1 MIAAVLMTAAIVL
14 SELIARRLIASR
26 ARALL
31 VAYLF
36 VASWALL
43 VVVPRGES
51 ELTLA
56 ALVGALL
63 AVVGYPVGRAL
74 LRDPARPPS
83 RDPLGLELV
92 ALAFVALSEELS
104 WGAVVEPA
112 MSAPVTAVLFALKHP
127 LIDGRWRR
135 VLGLGLFW
143 LGLGLLRADSALIAA
158 IVHVLLNMAAVVA
171 GRVRGSD
178 PF

>member
-14 SELIARRLIASR
+14 SELIARRLLSSR

-36 VASWALL
+36 IASIAIVVA
-43 VVVPRGES
+43 VPRGEG

-56 ALVGALL
+56 ALAGALL
-63 AVVGYPVGRAL
+63 AIVGYPAGRAL
-74 LRDPARPPS
+74 LRDPTRAPS
-83 RDPLGLELV
+83 HDPLALEL
-92 ALAFVALSEELS
+92 AAFAFVALSEELS

-112 MSAPVTAVLFALKHP
+112 ISSPVTAAVFALKHP
-127 LIDGRWRR
+127 VVDGHWRR

-143 LGLGLLRADSALIAA
+143 LGLGVVRGESALLAA
-158 IVHVLLNMAAVVA
+158 ILHVALNVAAVVD
-171 GRVRGSD
+171 GRIRGND

>member
-1 MIAAVLMTAAIVL
+1 MTAVIIL
-14 SELIARRLIASR
+14 GELIARRLISSR

-36 VASWALL
+36 VVSFALHIA
-43 VVVPRGES
+43 VPRGES

-56 ALVGALL
+56 APLGALL
-63 AVVGYPVGRAL
+63 AIVGYPAGRAL

-83 RDPLGLELV
+83 RDPVGLELV
-92 ALAFVALSEELS
+92 AFGFVALAEELS

-112 MSAPVTAVLFALKHP
+112 LSLPVTAALFAAKHP

-143 LGLGLLRADSALIAA
+143 LGLGLLRAESPLLAA
-158 IVHVLLNMAAVVA
+158 ILHVLLNTVAVVA
-171 GRVRGSD
+171 GRIRGND

>member
-1 MIAAVLMTAAIVL
+1 LIAAVLMTAAIVF

-31 VAYLF
+31 VAYLL
-36 VASWALL
+36 VASVGLL
-43 VVVPRGES
+43 IVAPRGEG

-56 ALVGALL
+56 APVGALL
-63 AVVGYPVGRAL
+63 AIVGYPAGRAL
-74 LRDPARPPS
+74 LQDPVRPPS

-92 ALAFVALSEELS
+92 AFAFVALSEELS

-112 MSAPVTAVLFALKHP
+112 LSLPVTAGLFALKHP

-143 LGLGLLRADSALIAA
+143 LGLGLLRAESALLAA
-158 IVHVLLNMAAVVA
+158 ILHVVLNAVAVVA
-171 GRVRGSD
+171 GRVRGNDS
-178 PF
+178 F

>member
-1 MIAAVLMTAAIVL
+1 MIAAVLMTAAISL
-14 SELIARRLIASR
+14 IELIARRVIPSR

-31 VAYLF
+31 VAYLL
-36 VASWALL
+36 VASCALL

-56 ALVGALL
+56 APIGALL
-63 AVVGYPVGRAL
+63 AAVGYPAGRAL

-83 RDPLGLELV
+83 RDPVGLDLV
-92 ALAFVALSEELS
+92 AFAFVALSEELS
-104 WGAVVEPA
+104 WGAVVEP
-112 MSAPVTAVLFALKHP
+112 SLSSPVTATLFALKHP

-143 LGLGLLRADSALIAA
+143 LGLSLLRAQSALLAA
-158 IVHVLLNMAAVVA
+158 LLHVLLNTVAVVA
-171 GRVRGSD
+171 GRLRGSD